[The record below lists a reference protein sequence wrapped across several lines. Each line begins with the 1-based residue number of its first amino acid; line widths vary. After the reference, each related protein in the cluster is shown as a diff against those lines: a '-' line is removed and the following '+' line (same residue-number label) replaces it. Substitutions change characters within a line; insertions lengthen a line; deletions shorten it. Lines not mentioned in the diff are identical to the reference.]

1 MVFRC
6 KKYDFSTG
14 MVAIDKTVGWSVLS
28 LRVNPQNMKN
38 LLASVFILMTLAAN
52 AQYDPD
58 YKKRIQQDE
67 EEYSPFNIGIGIG
80 LDYGV
85 IGAKVVGYPIQ
96 RLGLFAGAGYNL
108 LNVGY
113 NFGAIGRILPGKKV
127 CPYVTGMYGNNAV
140 IVVIG
145 ADQYNESYTGPTF
158 GGGIELRVGRN
169 QNFMN
174 FGLLVP
180 VRSQEFY
187 DDWDLVSANPS
198 IEISDPMPVGICVGY
213 HFKFQ

>member
-1 MVFRC
+1 
-6 KKYDFSTG
+6 
-14 MVAIDKTVGWSVLS
+14 
-28 LRVNPQNMKN
+28 MKN
-38 LLASVFILMTLAAN
+38 LLSFAFILMALVAN

-58 YKKRIQQDE
+58 YKKKIQPQQEDE
-67 EEYSPFNIGIGIG
+67 HSPFNVGLGIG

-85 IGAKVVGYPIQ
+85 IGAKVAGYPIE

-108 LNVGY
+108 LGVGY
-113 NFGAIGRILPGKKV
+113 NFGAIGKILPRKRV
-127 CPYVTGMYGNNAV
+127 CPYVTGMYGINAV
-140 IVVIG
+140 IVVVG
-145 ADQYNESYTGPTF
+145 ADEYNESYTGPTF
-158 GGGIELRVGRN
+158 GGGIELRVGQN

-187 DDWDLVSANPS
+187 DDWDIVNANPT
-198 IEISDPMPVGICVGY
+198 IETTDPLPVGLSIGY